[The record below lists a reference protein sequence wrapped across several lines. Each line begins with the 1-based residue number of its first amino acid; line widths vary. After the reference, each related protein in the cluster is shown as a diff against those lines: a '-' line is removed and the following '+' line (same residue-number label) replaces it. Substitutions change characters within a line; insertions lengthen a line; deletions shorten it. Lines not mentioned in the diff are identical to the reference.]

1 MKCLSNI
8 DIYGTRVDFTLFD
21 DTKYKTSCGGF
32 ITILTGILFLI
43 CFYYFG
49 KDFYNRTNP
58 HFLRQMITVMDYPI
72 YTLNRNDLF
81 LAVRLEDNNGNYFNN
96 SGYVEI
102 QYSIKNYMT
111 DSSGNFQSTSNP
123 LEFTNCTMLNLTK
136 MRLETNKNLSEM
148 SCIKFDNT
156 QLGGFWD
163 APILNFIQI
172 IYSPCINTTINGN
185 SCLDPYL
192 AAETLNSQL
201 ISFNIYSMVYFTDLN
216 DYDNPLKSKLYNY
229 YTYVNTQA
237 SKNMR
242 LFYRQANISNDLN
255 YIIQAPE
262 KYSLF
267 GIDNFLID
275 NLKVNPS
282 FENAKNDTNIA
293 LIEIYFSN
301 NIETFDVAYLKLQE
315 ILATLGGIL
324 TFVTVVLK
332 ILARFFNIHYRNLEI
347 FNELFDF
354 NDFKN
359 EEKLNSLIKS
369 KLNFK
374 KHKNM
379 NKFNKNNTN
388 NAQIILDNKI
398 SSSPEII
405 ENCNPPNYNDKARLE
420 ISNIS
425 IENSKNQLFNNDVNK
440 QGKFIYNSR
449 KF

>member
-21 DTKYKTSCGGF
+21 NTKYKTSCGGF

-96 SGYVEI
+96 SGYLEI
-102 QYSIKNYMT
+102 QYILKKYMT
-111 DSSGNFQSTSNP
+111 DSSGNFQSTSYP

-136 MRLETNKNLSEM
+136 MRLQTNKNLSEM

-156 QLGGFWD
+156 QLGGLWD

-192 AAETLNSQL
+192 AADTLNSQL

-242 LFYRQANISNDLN
+242 LFYRQANISTDLN

-315 ILATLGGIL
+315 ILATL
-324 TFVTVVLK
+324 
-332 ILARFFNIHYRNLEI
+332 
-347 FNELFDF
+347 
-354 NDFKN
+354 
-359 EEKLNSLIKS
+359 
-369 KLNFK
+369 
-374 KHKNM
+374 
-379 NKFNKNNTN
+379 
-388 NAQIILDNKI
+388 
-398 SSSPEII
+398 
-405 ENCNPPNYNDKARLE
+405 
-420 ISNIS
+420 
-425 IENSKNQLFNNDVNK
+425 
-440 QGKFIYNSR
+440 
-449 KF
+449 